1 MESRARGTGH
11 RETGTGVLEW
21 RARGHGELDTKNVAS
36 RGAGQAG
43 ARLGEQPPVL
53 GGAGTGC
60 GGPQRGGSF
69 AGAWARTPRNL
80 FGRCR
85 LREAAAA
92 TGLTSAHPGP
102 PAPGSERG
110 HCPALAES
118 VRSHCRSGAAKANTA
133 PRRRYVSG
141 WGGPRRGTAPGLRTG
156 PPTLSPRPPGTGH
169 LPPRLAQPLASLPP
183 APSLSDRAPASLSRV
198 PARQAPG
205 FRGAEWGAHT
215 TASPSAPPPP
225 TPGSIAPRPSPRATV
240 RHSRCALLLPAAALR
255 CLSLSLP
262 ASPEATPTVRSNSP
276 LATGPRPGPGRG
288 RGLSRAGGV
297 AGRTGWSS
305 RPAAAA
311 CRGHCRFP
319 KPSPVGG
326 TDTRR
331 DTGVSWCRW
340 HRLFG
345 LKTADTTRAIGDP
358 LGCACSGL
366 PHAART
372 VEGLPQRAWDSSRVT
387 LNLSPPQG
395 CSPAPRLSFH
405 LPHTDPDALT
415 CPTLQLCSPA
425 PPLHTCQFIPI
436 PCLQSHPGP

>member
-11 RETGTGVLEW
+11 RETGTEVLEW

-255 CLSLSLP
+255 CLSLSPCFSRGDSDGAVELTSRDGAKTGAGQGPRAQPGRRRGRKDRVVIAARGSCLQRALP
-262 ASPEATPTVRSNSP
+262 VPEAEP
-276 LATGPRPGPGRG
+276 RG
-288 RGLSRAGGV
+288 R
-297 AGRTGWSS
+297 
-305 RPAAAA
+305 
-311 CRGHCRFP
+311 H
-319 KPSPVGG
+319 
-326 TDTRR
+326 
-331 DTGVSWCRW
+331 
-340 HRLFG
+340 
-345 LKTADTTRAIGDP
+345 
-358 LGCACSGL
+358 
-366 PHAART
+366 
-372 VEGLPQRAWDSSRVT
+372 
-387 LNLSPPQG
+387 
-395 CSPAPRLSFH
+395 
-405 LPHTDPDALT
+405 
-415 CPTLQLCSPA
+415 
-425 PPLHTCQFIPI
+425 
-436 PCLQSHPGP
+436 